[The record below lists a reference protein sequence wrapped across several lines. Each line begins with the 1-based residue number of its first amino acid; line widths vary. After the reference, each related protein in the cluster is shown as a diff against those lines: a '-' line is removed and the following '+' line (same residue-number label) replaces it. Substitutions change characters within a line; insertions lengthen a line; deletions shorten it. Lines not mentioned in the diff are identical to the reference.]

1 MRESSVIN
9 RESILGGSD
18 STHSFDKV
26 LRGYDPKQVDSY
38 IAQLELNSKKAGELF
53 DARTKDLVNDK
64 EMLTVELS
72 RAKEQTEKV
81 QKLFESCQEERD
93 RLASKLR
100 EKPEKIVE
108 VDTAMV
114 VEYEERIKSLT
125 TKLRL
130 KTEENKKLEQ
140 KNADLQRDVAHLT
153 KKVDKNRT
161 KINDLTNQ
169 VEGGIEDSNQKNYTE
184 IINIYESAIDKA
196 EDLIYRLQTELSL
209 AHSKAED
216 AAEN

>member
-1 MRESSVIN
+1 MSESSVIN

-140 KNADLQRDVAHLT
+140 KNADLQRDVARLT

>member
-1 MRESSVIN
+1 M
-9 RESILGGSD
+9 
-18 STHSFDKV
+18 
-26 LRGYDPKQVDSY
+26 
-38 IAQLELNSKKAGELF
+38 
-53 DARTKDLVNDK
+53 
-64 EMLTVELS
+64 
-72 RAKEQTEKV
+72 
-81 QKLFESCQEERD
+81 
-93 RLASKLR
+93 
-100 EKPEKIVE
+100 
-108 VDTAMV
+108 
-114 VEYEERIKSLT
+114 
-125 TKLRL
+125 
-130 KTEENKKLEQ
+130 
-140 KNADLQRDVAHLT
+140 AHLT

>member
-1 MRESSVIN
+1 MSESSVIN
-9 RESILGGSD
+9 RESILGGND

-216 AAEN
+216 ATEN

>member
-1 MRESSVIN
+1 MSESSVIN

>member
-1 MRESSVIN
+1 MSESSVIN
-9 RESILGGSD
+9 RESILGGND

-196 EDLIYRLQTELSL
+196 EDLIYRLQTEFSL

>member
-1 MRESSVIN
+1 MSESSVIN
-9 RESILGGSD
+9 RESILGGND

-114 VEYEERIKSLT
+114 VEYKERIKSLT

-169 VEGGIEDSNQKNYTE
+169 VEGGIEDSSQKNYTE

>member
-1 MRESSVIN
+1 MSESSVIN

-108 VDTAMV
+108 VDTARV

>member
-1 MRESSVIN
+1 MSESSVIN
-9 RESILGGSD
+9 RESILGGND

-169 VEGGIEDSNQKNYTE
+169 VEGGIEDSSQKNYTE

>member
-1 MRESSVIN
+1 MSESSVIN

-169 VEGGIEDSNQKNYTE
+169 VEGGIEDSKQKNYTE

>member
-1 MRESSVIN
+1 MSESSVIN
-9 RESILGGSD
+9 RESILGGND

-169 VEGGIEDSNQKNYTE
+169 VEGGIEDSSQKNYTE

-216 AAEN
+216 ASEN

>member
-1 MRESSVIN
+1 MSESSVIN
-9 RESILGGSD
+9 RESILGGND
-18 STHSFDKV
+18 NTHSFDKV

-169 VEGGIEDSNQKNYTE
+169 VEGGIEDSSQKNYTE

>member
-1 MRESSVIN
+1 MSESSVIN
-9 RESILGGSD
+9 RDSILGGSD

>member
-1 MRESSVIN
+1 MSESSVIN
-9 RESILGGSD
+9 RESILGGND

-26 LRGYDPKQVDSY
+26 LRGYDIKQVDSY

-169 VEGGIEDSNQKNYTE
+169 VEGGIEDSSQKNYTE

>member
-1 MRESSVIN
+1 MSESSVIN
-9 RESILGGSD
+9 RESILGGND

-38 IAQLELNSKKAGELF
+38 IAQFELNSKKAGELS

-81 QKLFESCQEERD
+81 QKLFKSCQEERD

-209 AHSKAED
+209 AHSKAEN

>member
-1 MRESSVIN
+1 MSESSVIN

-169 VEGGIEDSNQKNYTE
+169 VEGGLEDSNHKNYTE

>member
-1 MRESSVIN
+1 MSESSVIN
-9 RESILGGSD
+9 RESILGGND

-169 VEGGIEDSNQKNYTE
+169 VEGSIEDSNQKNYTE

>member
-1 MRESSVIN
+1 MSESSVIN
-9 RESILGGSD
+9 RESILGGND

-53 DARTKDLVNDK
+53 DARKKDLVNDK

-169 VEGGIEDSNQKNYTE
+169 VEGGIEDSSQKNYTE
-184 IINIYESAIDKA
+184 IINIYESAIDNA

>member
-1 MRESSVIN
+1 MSESSVIN
-9 RESILGGSD
+9 RESILGGND

-93 RLASKLR
+93 RLTSKLR

-169 VEGGIEDSNQKNYTE
+169 VEGGIEDCSQKNYTE

>member
-1 MRESSVIN
+1 MSESSVIN
-9 RESILGGSD
+9 RESILGGND

-161 KINDLTNQ
+161 KINYLTNQ
-169 VEGGIEDSNQKNYTE
+169 VEGGIEDCSQKNYTE

>member
-1 MRESSVIN
+1 MSESSVIN
-9 RESILGGSD
+9 RESILGGND

>member
-1 MRESSVIN
+1 MSESSVIN
-9 RESILGGSD
+9 RESILGGND

-72 RAKEQTEKV
+72 RAKEQSEKV

-169 VEGGIEDSNQKNYTE
+169 VEGGIEDSSQKNYTE

>member
-1 MRESSVIN
+1 MSESSVIN

-169 VEGGIEDSNQKNYTE
+169 VEGGIEDSNQKTYTE

>member
-1 MRESSVIN
+1 MSESSVIN
-9 RESILGGSD
+9 RESILGGND

-26 LRGYDPKQVDSY
+26 LRGYDTKQVDSY

-140 KNADLQRDVAHLT
+140 KNTDLQRDVAHLT

-169 VEGGIEDSNQKNYTE
+169 VEGGIEDSSQKNYTE

>member
-1 MRESSVIN
+1 MSESSVIN
-9 RESILGGSD
+9 RESILGGND

-140 KNADLQRDVAHLT
+140 KNEDLQRDVAHLT

-169 VEGGIEDSNQKNYTE
+169 VEGGIEDSSQKNYTE